1 MIGGRNYFALLNPSA
16 NTPGLTGTP
25 AKINVTDNFNP
36 FRSELKAVVSI
47 GPNAGTAGFLTV
59 TFAGGGY
66 AVGDLVRLTIT
77 SNLTSRQA
85 WRKSY
90 VHTVQAGLATV
101 TDIADAFT
109 AMIQA
114 DVNNTLN
121 SPYSA
126 VANVAGVLTVTQLD
140 DDKQGLV
147 GYTFTDSA
155 AGTIAS
161 VPTTTVISEGQ
172 PSDLIDRGV
181 DAAEIAAYGA
191 FPGAGLTT
199 LRITFHN
206 EVAIP
211 FIDSQG
217 ATVKEIYWY
226 GTTAQAATLAGL
238 IP

>member
-1 MIGGRNYFALLNPSA
+1 MISGRNYFSLLNEAGNLPASA
-16 NTPGLTGTP
+16 GTP
-25 AKINVTDNFNP
+25 AKINVTAQFNP
-36 FRSELKAVVSI
+36 FRSELKSAISIAQVV
-47 GPNAGTAGFLTV
+47 GTAGFLTV

-90 VHTVQAGLATV
+90 VHTVQAGLTSV
-101 TDIADAFT
+101 TNIADAFT

-114 DVNNTLN
+114 DVNNILN

-161 VPTTTVISEGQ
+161 VPTITVISEGQ

-181 DAAEIAAYGA
+181 DAADITLANY
-191 FPGAGLTT
+191 TT
-199 LRITFHN
+199 VRITLHS

-217 ATVKEIYWY
+217 ATCKEIYWY
-226 GTTAQAATLAGL
+226 GTPAQAAALVAL